1 MVVQTATVSSTVAA
15 YLGLRMTAD
24 EYFALGE
31 TRERYELV
39 DGVVLMSPSPTPQ
52 HQNLIGRIY
61 RLIAAYL
68 DDNPIGQ
75 VFLQLDVHLGT
86 GPRGGDLVYRPD
98 VMFLS
103 HEKAARVGDR
113 VAETPDLIVEVV
125 SPSSRRFDLETKK
138 DDYERAGVAE
148 YWIIDPEQEQCLFY
162 RLSDTGYAAASLAP
176 DSYESPV
183 LAGFKLD
190 VSRVRAAF
198 SR

>member
-39 DGVVLMSPSPTPQ
+39 DGLVLMSPSPTPQ
-52 HQNLIGRIY
+52 HQNLIGLIY

-75 VFLQLDVHLGT
+75 VFLVLDVHLGT

-103 HEKAARVGDR
+103 REKAARVGDR

-138 DDYERAGVAE
+138 ADYERAGVAE
-148 YWIIDPEQEQCLFY
+148 YWIIDPERGAMTFY
-162 RLSDTGYAAASLAP
+162 RLESGRYGEIKPETDTLNST
-176 DSYESPV
+176 V
-183 LAGFKLD
+183 LEGFILD
-190 VSRVRAAF
+190 LRRVRG
-198 SR
+198 

>member
-52 HQNLIGRIY
+52 HQNLIGLIY

-75 VFLQLDVHLGT
+75 VFLELDVHLGT

-103 HEKAARVGDR
+103 REKAARVGDR

-138 DDYERAGVAE
+138 ADYERAGVAE
-148 YWIIDPEQEQCLFY
+148 YWIIDPERDAMTFY
-162 RLSDTGYAAASLAP
+162 RLESGRYGEIKPEADTLNST
-176 DSYESPV
+176 V
-183 LAGFKLD
+183 LEGFILD
-190 VSRVRAAF
+190 LRRVRG
-198 SR
+198 